1 MVMGRKILIIDGDKD
16 IHKFIKSELSYFSS
30 ELDPEA
36 SSGWGYNIF
45 DEDASV
51 SSTFEIDE
59 AYQGTDGFFL
69 IQRALENLNP
79 YLVVFID
86 MGSPDGDGVKTARE
100 IRKTD
105 QTIQIV
111 MITADSD
118 LNRDKIVEQ
127 IGNQEKLIFLQ
138 KPFYQSEIKSLVS
151 NISNV
156 GFT

>member
-1 MVMGRKILIIDGDKD
+1 MERKILIIDGDKD

-30 ELDPEA
+30 ELDPET
-36 SSGWGYNIF
+36 SGGWGYNIF
-45 DEDASV
+45 DEDTSV

-69 IQRALENLNP
+69 VQRALENHNP
-79 YLVVFID
+79 YLMVFID
-86 MGSPDGDGVKTARE
+86 MGMSDWDGVKTAQE

-111 MITADSD
+111 MITAESG
-118 LNRDKIVEQ
+118 LHRDEVVEQ
-127 IGNQEKLIFLQ
+127 IGHQEKLIFLQ

-151 NISNV
+151 NFSNI